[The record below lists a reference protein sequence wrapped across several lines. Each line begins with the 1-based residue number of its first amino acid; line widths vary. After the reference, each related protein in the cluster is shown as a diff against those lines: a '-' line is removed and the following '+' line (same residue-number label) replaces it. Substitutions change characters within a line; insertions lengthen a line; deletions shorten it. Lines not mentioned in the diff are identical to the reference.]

1 MALRRRRRTSEGKT
15 TSWEVF
21 GAILNDPQFRPTG
34 FELSDPNNGVIG
46 LPLGAVPEPTWA
58 MMLLGF
64 AGIGFMSYRRSR
76 KDQGLALAHSTRRAA
91 FTGGFSL
98 LQTSD

>member
-1 MALRRRRRTSEGKT
+1 
-15 TSWEVF
+15 
-21 GAILNDPQFRPTG
+21 
-34 FELSDPNNGVIG
+34 
-46 LPLGAVPEPTWA
+46 
-58 MMLLGF
+58 MMILGF
-64 AGIGFMSYRRSR
+64 AGVGFMSYRRSR